1 MVGIRGRRLP
11 QTPREGENSRIAGP
25 GWGRWAS
32 DGCGGSAGRRGA
44 PRPRPWGGWGGGA
57 ALGAPRSVRCS
68 PQTSRCP
75 QPRRGAGVMLRA
87 EGAGGRAWRRGMEVR
102 GCARALWVVPRPS
115 GPGCGLSP
123 RHLPRPN
130 PRRAQPAAG
139 PPEDAGSGAGRGRPP
154 APGVTSG
161 RGVTESDG
169 LRGPKGDRWRGA
181 VRDCPPPP
189 PAGDGPP
196 RSPRPAPGMGAPA
209 ASAPRPAGGVPR
221 PGPAPARRLSITAR
235 LRPIGAPRSP
245 LR

>member
-1 MVGIRGRRLP
+1 MVGMGGRRLP